1 MKPGISLLAILW
13 MLLLSGGVSHAAS
26 QRATVSATLNTT
38 ALQPGQ
44 QAVVAVV
51 VNVEPGYHAQ
61 SHTPSQEGLIPFEAS
76 AQSAKGVQFYAPIY
90 PKGHDQSYP
99 ALGTL
104 NVYTG
109 QAIVYIPVKVDD
121 AATIGAFPLEGTVS
135 FQICDDRVCYAP
147 QKLSWHLDT
156 SIVPPGQTVAADRP
170 ELFKSFDFATFG
182 KLSQAP
188 PEASAPSAAAQGAEL
203 ALFGWH
209 FHLAANE
216 WFLAFLAAFGVGIIF
231 NLMPCV
237 LPVVPLKAV
246 GFYEVSQHHRGRSFF
261 LGLVFSAGILAAFAV
276 LALLL
281 FVFKSLTWGEQFSRP
296 WFVWSIVVILVVM
309 ALGMFGTF
317 TFILPTKVYSFVP
330 SHQTIT
336 GNFLFGVLA
345 TILSTPCTAPMFV
358 GLLIW
363 AGGQPQSIAIG
374 LVMTV
379 GLGMAFPY
387 LVLSAL
393 PEVARKLPRTGV
405 WSELLKQMMGFLLL
419 AVAVYFAG
427 GRLVSGRSFIWWV
440 FAVLAAAGLFLILRT
455 LQFTRRPA
463 GILTA
468 VVLAG
473 LITGLSLWFT
483 LKLTRSGIPWQP
495 YSAQALA
502 SARADGK
509 IVMVEFTA
517 NWCANCLALEAQ
529 VFNDP
534 AAVAAVR
541 RSGAVT
547 LRADLSSEDAAG
559 WALLRQLNASGGI
572 PLTAIYAPG
581 SDVPIQ
587 LSSIYQTR
595 HLEAALRQA
604 ADKQGPTARAHIVGQ
619 AVLPAPASADK
630 WSEHRTFAVGNSA
643 PDALRLQKGLV
654 RGMIRK

>member
-1 MKPGISLLAILW
+1 MKPRLSLCALLA
-13 MLLLSGGVSHAAS
+13 LLTLLAGSLQAAP
-26 QRATVSATLNTT
+26 QRATLSASLNTT

-44 QAVVAVV
+44 QAVIAVV
-51 VNVEPGYHAQ
+51 VDIAPGYHAQ
-61 SHTPSQEGLIPFEAS
+61 SHTPSQEGLIPFEAALNP
-76 AQSAKGVQFYAPIY
+76 AQGIHPYAPIY
-90 PKGHDQSYP
+90 PRGHDQTYP

-109 QAIVYIPVKVDD
+109 RAIIYIPLKVDA
-121 AATIGAFPLEGTVS
+121 AATIGAIPLEGTAS

-147 QKLSWHLDT
+147 QKLTWHLDT
-156 SIVPPGQTVAADRP
+156 SIVPPGQTVAPQHPQLFEGFNFSTFSALTPAAPAGAPRGAD
-170 ELFKSFDFATFG
+170 LT
-182 KLSQAP
+182 L
-188 PEASAPSAAAQGAEL
+188 L
-203 ALFGWH
+203 GWN
-209 FHLAANE
+209 FHLAANA

-276 LALLL
+276 LAMLL

-296 WFVWSIVVILVVM
+296 WFVWSIVAILILM
-309 ALGMFGTF
+309 ALGMFGAF
-317 TFILPTKVYSFVP
+317 TFILPTRVYSFVP
-330 SHQTIT
+330 SHQTVT
-336 GNFLFGVLA
+336 GNFLFGILA

-358 GLLIW
+358 GLLLW
-363 AGGQPQSIAIG
+363 AAGQPQSIAVA

-387 LVLSAL
+387 LLLSAL

-419 AVAVYFAG
+419 AVAAYFAG

-455 LQFTRRPA
+455 LQYTRRPA
-463 GILTA
+463 AILTSVA
-468 VVLAG
+468 IAA
-473 LITGLSLWFT
+473 LITGSALWFT

-495 YSAQALA
+495 YSPQALA
-502 SARADGK
+502 EARADGK

-534 AAVAAVR
+534 DAVAAVR
-541 RSGAVT
+541 QSGAVT
-547 LRADLSSEDAAG
+547 LRADLSSEDAQG
-559 WALLRQLNASGGI
+559 WALLRRLNASGGI
-572 PLTAIYAPG
+572 PLTAIYPPG
-581 SDVPIQ
+581 SDRPIQ
-587 LSSIYQTR
+587 LTSIYQTR
-595 HLEAALRQA
+595 HLKAALEQA
-604 ADKQGPTARAHIVGQ
+604 AAARVSRR
-619 AVLPAPASADK
+619 PAPPRLDPLAHAID
-630 WSEHRTFAVGNSA
+630 T
-643 PDALRLQKGLV
+643 ALHFTPPQTV
-654 RGMIRK
+654 R